1 MPAEPIILAQD
12 LTKHYRVA
20 LKEESL
26 LATLRHFLLRRY
38 RTVKAVEGVNFQI
51 ARGEV
56 VGFLGPN
63 GAGKTTTLKM
73 LTGLIHPTQG
83 KAVVAGHIPWRREKA
98 FLKKITLVMGNKQQ
112 LIWDLPALDT
122 FRLNAAIYDIP
133 EGEFRKRVSELSE
146 MLSLTNKLHQP
157 VRKLSLGERM
167 KAELLAALLH
177 RPEVLF
183 LDEPTLGL
191 DVNAQVAVREFIREY
206 NRRYGA
212 TVLLTSHYMADI
224 AALAER
230 VLVIHQ
236 GRLLYD
242 GPLAG
247 LLERFAPY
255 REVGLTL
262 AYPLPREAFLAF
274 GEVRDLEGL
283 KARLLVPR
291 ERLTERVAEILKSLP
306 VEDLEVREPPLEE
319 VIARVYKIA
328 PSGLSETPALEE
340 A

>member
-1 MPAEPIILAQD
+1 MEAIVLAED

-20 LKEESL
+20 LKEEGL
-26 LATLRHFLLRRY
+26 LSTLRHFLFRRY
-38 RTVKAVEGVNFQI
+38 RTVRAVEGVSFRI
-51 ARGEV
+51 APGER

-73 LTGLIHPTQG
+73 LTGLVHPTRG
-83 KAVVAGHIPWRREKA
+83 RALVAGHVPWRREKA

-112 LIWDLPALDT
+112 LIWDLPALDS
-122 FRLNAAIYDIP
+122 FRLNAAIYEIP
-133 EGEFRKRVSELSE
+133 EPEFRKRVGELAE
-146 MLSLTNKLHQP
+146 MLGLTGKLHQP

-191 DVNAQVAVREFIREY
+191 DVNAQVAVREFLKAY
-206 NRRYGA
+206 NERYGA
-212 TVLLTSHYMADI
+212 TLLLTSHYMADI
-224 AALAER
+224 SALCER

-236 GRLLYD
+236 GHLLYD
-242 GPLAG
+242 GALEG

-255 REVGLTL
+255 REVGLVL
-262 AYPLPREAFLAF
+262 ERPLPKEALLPF
-274 GEVRDLEGL
+274 GEVRELEGQEA
-283 KARLLVPR
+283 KLLVPR
-291 ERLTERVAEILKSLP
+291 ERLTERVAEILRRLP

-319 VIARVYKIA
+319 VIARVFQRA
-328 PSGLSETPALEE
+328 EVGP
-340 A
+340 

>member
-1 MPAEPIILAQD
+1 MSAEAIVLAQD

-26 LATLRHFLLRRY
+26 LATLRHFLLRQY
-38 RTVKAVEGVNFQI
+38 RTVKAVEGVEFQI

-73 LTGLIHPTQG
+73 LTGLIHPTRG

-98 FLKKITLVMGNKQQ
+98 FMKKITLVMGNKQQ
-112 LIWDLPALDT
+112 LIWDLPPLDT

-133 EGEFRKRVSELSE
+133 EGEFRKRVWELAE
-146 MLSLTNKLHQP
+146 MLSLTSKLHQP

-255 REVGLTL
+255 REVALTL
-262 AYPLPREAFLAF
+262 ARPLPREAFLAF

-283 KARLLVPR
+283 KARLLLPR
-291 ERLTERVAEILKSLP
+291 EGLTEKVAEILKRLP

-319 VIARVYKIA
+319 VIARVYRIA
-328 PSGLSETPALEE
+328 PLGEPQSPALEE

>member
-1 MPAEPIILAQD
+1 MREPPVILAQD

-20 LKEESL
+20 LKEETL
-26 LATLRHFLLRRY
+26 LATLRHFFLREY
-38 RTVKAVEGVNFQI
+38 RTVQAVEGVSFQI
-51 ARGEV
+51 AKGEV

-73 LTGLIHPTQG
+73 LTGLVHPTRGQALVG
-83 KAVVAGHIPWRREKA
+83 GHVPWRREKA

-112 LIWDLPALDT
+112 LIWDLPAMDT
-122 FRLNAAIYDIP
+122 FRLNAAIYEIP
-133 EGEFRKRVSELSE
+133 EAEFRRRVLELAE
-146 MLSLTNKLHQP
+146 MLALTEKLRQP

-191 DVNAQVAVREFIREY
+191 DVNAQVAVREFVREY

-242 GPLAG
+242 GALEG
-247 LLERFAPY
+247 LLDRFAPY

-262 AYPLPREAFLAF
+262 KAPLPQEALAPF
-274 GEVRDLEGL
+274 GEVRELEGREA
-283 KARLLVPR
+283 KLLVPR
-291 ERLTERVAEILKSLP
+291 ERLTERVAEILRKLP

-319 VIARVYKIA
+319 VIARVFQS
-328 PSGLSETPALEE
+328 PVPAEE

>member
-1 MPAEPIILAQD
+1 MPEDAIVFAQD

-26 LATLRHFLLRRY
+26 LATLRHFFFREY
-38 RTVKAVEGVNFQI
+38 RLVRAVEGVSLAI
-51 ARGEV
+51 APGEV

-73 LTGLIHPTQG
+73 LTGLIHPTRG

>member
-1 MPAEPIILAQD
+1 MSAEPIILAQD

-26 LATLRHFLLRRY
+26 LATLRHFLLRQY
-38 RTVKAVEGVNFQI
+38 RTVKAVEGVSFQI

-73 LTGLIHPTQG
+73 LTGLIHPTRG

-191 DVNAQVAVREFIREY
+191 DVETALLVQERVRALAR
-206 NRRYGA
+206 GGKA
-212 TVLLTSHYMADI
+212 VLLTTHQLSVAE
-224 AALAER
+224 ALADRVAIIHRGSLVLEGEKQALLSRFVGEHYVLELEVPPPAEVLGRLRALGVEGEGPFLFRGDGEALWR
-230 VLVIHQ
+230 VLEAV
-236 GRLLYD
+236 R
-242 GPLAG
+242 PLPLRRVAKAEAD
-247 LLERFAPY
+247 LLEVF
-255 REVGLTL
+255 
-262 AYPLPREAFLAF
+262 
-274 GEVRDLEGL
+274 L
-283 KARLLVPR
+283 KA
-291 ERLTERVAEILKSLP
+291 VA
-306 VEDLEVREPPLEE
+306 R
-319 VIARVYKIA
+319 A
-328 PSGLSETPALEE
+328 
-340 A
+340 

>member
-1 MPAEPIILAQD
+1 MSVEAVIFAQD

-26 LATLRHFLLRRY
+26 LATLRHFLFRKY
-38 RTVKAVEGVNFQI
+38 RTVKAVEGVSFRI
-51 ARGEV
+51 DRGEV

-73 LTGLIHPTQG
+73 LTGLIHPTRGQ
-83 KAVVAGHIPWRREKA
+83 ALVAGHLPRRREKA

-112 LIWDLPALDT
+112 LIWDLSALDT
-122 FRLNAAIYDIP
+122 FRLNAAIYEIP
-133 EGEFRKRVSELSE
+133 EGEFKKRVSELAE
-146 MLSLTNKLHQP
+146 MLSLLDRLHQP

-191 DVNAQVAVREFIREY
+191 DVNAQVAVRGFIREY
-206 NRRYGA
+206 NRRFGA
-212 TVLLTSHYMADI
+212 AVLLTSHYMADI

-242 GPLAG
+242 GALEG

-262 AYPLPREAFLAF
+262 AQPLPKEALLPF
-274 GEVRDLEGL
+274 GEVRDLEGRE
-283 KARLLVPR
+283 ARLLVPR
-291 ERLTERVAEILKSLP
+291 ERLTERVAEILKRLP

-319 VIARVYKIA
+319 VIARVFQ
-328 PSGLSETPALEE
+328 SPALAGET
-340 A
+340 

>member
-1 MPAEPIILAQD
+1 MREAAIVLAQD

-20 LKEESL
+20 LKGESL
-26 LATLRHFLLRRY
+26 LATLRHFFFREY
-38 RTVKAVEGVNFQI
+38 RTVKAVEGVSFAI
-51 ARGEV
+51 RPGEV

-73 LTGLIHPTQG
+73 LTGLVHPTRGQ
-83 KAVVAGHIPWRREKA
+83 ALVAGHVPWRREKA

-112 LIWDLPALDT
+112 LIWDLPAMDT
-122 FRLNAAIYDIP
+122 FRLNAAIYEVP
-133 EGEFRKRVSELSE
+133 EGEFRRRVGELAE
-146 MLSLTNKLHQP
+146 MLGLEGKLHQP

-191 DVNAQVAVREFIREY
+191 DVNAQVAVRDFLRAY

-212 TVLLTSHYMADI
+212 TLLLTSHYMADI
-224 AALAER
+224 AALCER

-242 GPLAG
+242 GALEG
-247 LLERFAPY
+247 LLWRFAPY

-262 AYPLPREAFLAF
+262 ARPLPREALAPY
-274 GEVRDLEGL
+274 GEVRALEGQE
-283 KARLLVPR
+283 ARLLVPR
-291 ERLTERVAEILKSLP
+291 ERLTERVAEMLARLP

-319 VIARVYKIA
+319 VIARVFQN
-328 PSGLSETPALEE
+328 PLPVEE
-340 A
+340 P

>member
-1 MPAEPIILAQD
+1 MVLAHD

-26 LATLRHFLLRRY
+26 LATLRHFLFRQY
-38 RTVKAVEGVNFQI
+38 RTVQAVEGVGFRI
-51 ARGEV
+51 DRGEV

-73 LTGLIHPTQG
+73 LTGLIHPTRGQ
-83 KAVVAGHIPWRREKA
+83 AVVAGHTPWRREKA

-122 FRLNAAIYDIP
+122 FRLNAAIYEIP
-133 EGEFRKRVSELSE
+133 EGEFKKRVKELSE
-146 MLSLTNKLHQP
+146 MLSLTEKLHQP

-224 AALAER
+224 TALAER

-236 GRLLYD
+236 GKLLYD
-242 GPLAG
+242 GALEG

-255 REVGLTL
+255 REVGLVL
-262 AYPLPREAFLAF
+262 AQPLPKEALLPF
-274 GEVRDLEGL
+274 GEVRVLEGL

-291 ERLTERVAEILKSLP
+291 ERLTERVAEILNRLP

-319 VIARVYKIA
+319 VIARVYKTA
-328 PSGLSETPALEE
+328 PSGPTPSPALEE

>member
-1 MPAEPIILAQD
+1 MVLAED
-12 LTKHYRVA
+12 LTRHYRVA
-20 LKEESL
+20 RKEETL
-26 LATLRHFLLRRY
+26 LGTLRHFLRRQY
-38 RTVKAVEGVNFQI
+38 QVVRAVEGVSFRI
-51 ARGEV
+51 APGEV

-73 LTGLIHPTQG
+73 LTGLVHPTRG
-83 KAVVAGHIPWRREKA
+83 RALVAGHVPWRREKA

-112 LIWDLPALDT
+112 LIWDLPAMDSL
-122 FRLNAAIYDIP
+122 RLNAAIYEVP
-133 EGEFRKRVSELSE
+133 EGEFRKRVLELAE
-146 MLSLTNKLHQP
+146 MLSLTERLHQP

>member
-1 MPAEPIILAQD
+1 MA
-12 LTKHYRVA
+12 YV
-20 LKEESL
+20 L
-26 LATLRHFLLRRY
+26 LAYLLGSLVGGLLFFPEVRAKDLPGGSGVFRR
-38 RTVKAVEGVNFQI
+38 KGPWA
-51 ARGEV
+51 ALWV
-56 VGFLGPN
+56 VLWDLGK
-63 GAGKTTTLKM
+63 GALA
-73 LTGLIHPTQG
+73 LLLVPSEWRVWAAA
-83 KAVVAGHIPWRREKA
+83 AVVAGHIPWRREKA

>member
-1 MPAEPIILAQD
+1 MGASPIVVAED
-12 LTKHYRVA
+12 LTRHYRVA
-20 LKEESL
+20 LKEDSL
-26 LATLRHFLLRRY
+26 LGTLRHFLRRRY
-38 RTVKAVEGVNFQI
+38 QTIRAVEGVSFRI
-51 ARGEV
+51 LPGEV

-73 LTGLIHPTQG
+73 LTGLVHPTRG
-83 KAVVAGHIPWRREKA
+83 KALVAGHVPWRREKA
-98 FLKKITLVMGNKQQ
+98 FLRKITLVMGNKQQ
-112 LIWDLPALDT
+112 LIWDLPAMDS
-122 FRLNAAIYDIP
+122 FRLNAAIYEIP
-133 EGEFRKRVSELSE
+133 EGEFRKRVLELAE
-146 MLSLTNKLHQP
+146 MLSLTEKLHQP

-242 GPLAG
+242 GALEG
-247 LLERFAPY
+247 LLARFAPY
-255 REVGLTL
+255 REVRLTL
-262 AYPLPREAFLAF
+262 GSPLPKEALLPF
-274 GEVRDLEGL
+274 GEVRALEGREG
-283 KARLLVPR
+283 RLLVPR
-291 ERLTERVAEILKSLP
+291 ERLTERVAEILKRLP

-319 VIARVYKIA
+319 VIAKVFQSPK
-328 PSGLSETPALEE
+328 E
-340 A
+340 AI

>member
-1 MPAEPIILAQD
+1 MEAVVLAED

-20 LKEESL
+20 LKEEGL
-26 LATLRHFLLRRY
+26 LSTLRHFLFRRY
-38 RTVKAVEGVNFQI
+38 REVRAVEGVSFRI
-51 ARGEV
+51 APGER

-73 LTGLIHPTQG
+73 LTGLVHPTRG
-83 KAVVAGHIPWRREKA
+83 KALVAGHVPWQREKA

-112 LIWDLPALDT
+112 LIWDLPALDS
-122 FRLNAAIYDIP
+122 FRLNAAIYEIP
-133 EGEFRKRVSELSE
+133 EGEFRRRVGELSE
-146 MLSLTNKLHQP
+146 MLGLTGKLHQP

-191 DVNAQVAVREFIREY
+191 DVNAQVAVREFLKAY
-206 NRRYGA
+206 NERYGA
-212 TVLLTSHYMADI
+212 TLLLTSHYMADI
-224 AALAER
+224 SALCER
-230 VLVIHQ
+230 VLVIHR

-242 GPLAG
+242 GALEG

-255 REVGLTL
+255 REVGLVL
-262 AYPLPREAFLAF
+262 ARPLPKEALLPF
-274 GEVRDLEGL
+274 GEVRELAGQEA
-283 KARLLVPR
+283 KLLVPR
-291 ERLTERVAEILKSLP
+291 ERLTERVAEILRRLP

-319 VIARVYKIA
+319 VIARVFQKA
-328 PSGLSETPALEE
+328 EVGP
-340 A
+340 

>member
-1 MPAEPIILAQD
+1 MAIVLAKD

-20 LKEESL
+20 LKEEGL
-26 LATLRHFLLRRY
+26 LPTLRHFLLRRY
-38 RTVKAVEGVNFQI
+38 RTIRAVEGVSFAI
-51 ARGEV
+51 EPGEV

-73 LTGLIHPTQG
+73 LTGLIHPTRG
-83 KAVVAGHIPWRREKA
+83 EARVAGFLPQRREKA
-98 FLKKITLVMGNKQQ
+98 FLKSITLVMGNKQQ
-112 LIWDLPALDT
+112 LIWDLPAMDSL
-122 FRLNAAIYDIP
+122 RLNAAIYEIP
-133 EGEFRKRVSELSE
+133 EDLFRRRVGELGE
-146 MLSLTNKLHQP
+146 MLGLLHKLHQP

-177 RPEVLF
+177 APKVLF

-191 DVNAQVAVREFIREY
+191 DVNAQVAVRGFLREY

-212 TVLLTSHYMADI
+212 TLLLTSHYMGDI

-242 GPLAG
+242 GRLEG

-255 REVGLTL
+255 REVALTL
-262 AYPLPREAFLAF
+262 RAPVAREVLEAF
-274 GEVRDLEGL
+274 GEVREVKGQEA
-283 KARLLVPR
+283 KLLVAR
-291 ERLTERVAEILKSLP
+291 EALTGKVAEILRGLP

-319 VIARVYKIA
+319 VIARVFQ
-328 PSGLSETPALEE
+328 TPLEVR
-340 A
+340 

>member
-1 MPAEPIILAQD
+1 MEAVVLAED

-20 LKEESL
+20 LKEEGL
-26 LATLRHFLLRRY
+26 LSTLRHFLFRRY
-38 RTVKAVEGVNFQI
+38 REVRAVEGVSFRI
-51 ARGEV
+51 ARGER

-73 LTGLIHPTQG
+73 LTGLVHPTRG
-83 KAVVAGHIPWRREKA
+83 KALVAGHVPWRREKA

-112 LIWDLPALDT
+112 LIWDLPALDS
-122 FRLNAAIYDIP
+122 FRLNAAIYEIP
-133 EGEFRKRVSELSE
+133 EGEFRRRVGELSE
-146 MLSLTNKLHQP
+146 MLGLTGKLHQP

-191 DVNAQVAVREFIREY
+191 DVNAQVAVREFLKAY
-206 NRRYGA
+206 NERYGA
-212 TVLLTSHYMADI
+212 TLLLTSHYMADI
-224 AALAER
+224 SALCER
-230 VLVIHQ
+230 VLVIHR

-242 GPLAG
+242 GALEG

-255 REVGLTL
+255 REVGLVL
-262 AYPLPREAFLAF
+262 ARPLPKEALLPF
-274 GEVRDLEGL
+274 GEVRELAGQEA
-283 KARLLVPR
+283 KLLVPR
-291 ERLTERVAEILKSLP
+291 ERLTERVAEILRRLP

-319 VIARVYKIA
+319 VIARVFQKA
-328 PSGLSETPALEE
+328 EVGP
-340 A
+340 

>member
-1 MPAEPIILAQD
+1 MREAAIVLAQD

-20 LKEESL
+20 LKGESL
-26 LATLRHFLLRRY
+26 LATLRHFFFRDY
-38 RTVKAVEGVNFQI
+38 RTVRAVEGVSFVI
-51 ARGEV
+51 RPGEV

-73 LTGLIHPTQG
+73 LTGLVHPTRGQ
-83 KAVVAGHIPWRREKA
+83 ARVAGHVPWRREKA

-112 LIWDLPALDT
+112 LIWDLPAMDT
-122 FRLNAAIYDIP
+122 LRLNAAIYEVP
-133 EGEFRKRVSELSE
+133 EGEFRRRVGELAE
-146 MLSLTNKLHQP
+146 MLGLEGKLHQP

-191 DVNAQVAVREFIREY
+191 DVNAQVAVRDFLRAY

-212 TVLLTSHYMADI
+212 TLLLTSHYMADI
-224 AALAER
+224 AALCER

-242 GPLAG
+242 GALEG

-255 REVGLTL
+255 REIGLTL
-262 AYPLPREAFLAF
+262 ASPLPREALAPY
-274 GEVRDLEGL
+274 GEVRALEGRE
-283 KARLLVPR
+283 ARLLVPR
-291 ERLTERVAEILKSLP
+291 ERLTERVAEILKRLP

-319 VIARVYKIA
+319 VIARVFQSPA
-328 PSGLSETPALEE
+328 PVEGP
-340 A
+340 

>member
-1 MPAEPIILAQD
+1 MEDASPIVLAED
-12 LTKHYRVA
+12 LTRHYRVA
-20 LKEESL
+20 LKEASL
-26 LATLRHFLLRRY
+26 LGTLRHFFRRQY
-38 RTVKAVEGVNFQI
+38 QTIRAVEGVSFRI
-51 ARGEV
+51 YPGEV

-73 LTGLIHPTQG
+73 LTGLVHPTRG
-83 KAVVAGHIPWRREKA
+83 KALVAGHVPKRREKA
-98 FLKKITLVMGNKQQ
+98 FLKRITLVMGNKQQ
-112 LIWDLPALDT
+112 LLWDLPAMDSL
-122 FRLNAAIYDIP
+122 RLNAAIYEVP
-133 EGEFRKRVSELSE
+133 EGEFKRRVGELAE
-146 MLSLTNKLHQP
+146 MLGLEKKLHQP

-224 AALAER
+224 AALSER

-242 GPLAG
+242 GALEG
-247 LLERFAPY
+247 LLDRFAPY
-255 REVGLTL
+255 REVGLVL
-262 AYPLPREAFLAF
+262 KAPLPREALLPL
-274 GEVRDLEGL
+274 GEVRELEGRE
-283 KARLLVPR
+283 ARLLVPR
-291 ERLTERVAEILKSLP
+291 ERLTERVAEILRRLP
-306 VEDLEVREPPLEE
+306 VEDLEVRDPPLEE
-319 VIARVYKIA
+319 VIARVFKS
-328 PSGLSETPALEE
+328 PQEAL
-340 A
+340 

>member
-1 MPAEPIILAQD
+1 MREAAIVLAQD

-26 LATLRHFLLRRY
+26 LATLRHFFFREY
-38 RTVKAVEGVNFQI
+38 RTVKAVEGVSFAI
-51 ARGEV
+51 APGEV

-73 LTGLIHPTQG
+73 LTGLIHPTRGQ
-83 KAVVAGHIPWRREKA
+83 ALVAGHVPWRREKA

-112 LIWDLPALDT
+112 LIWDLPAMDT
-122 FRLNAAIYDIP
+122 FRLNAAIYEVP
-133 EGEFRKRVSELSE
+133 EGEFRNRVGELAE
-146 MLSLTNKLHQP
+146 MLGLQDKLHQP

-177 RPEVLF
+177 RPQVLF

-191 DVNAQVAVREFIREY
+191 DVNAQVAVRDFLREY

-212 TVLLTSHYMADI
+212 TLLLTSHYMADI
-224 AALAER
+224 AALCPR

-242 GPLAG
+242 GALEG

-262 AYPLPREAFLAF
+262 ERPLPREALAPY
-274 GEVRDLEGL
+274 GEVRALEGREA
-283 KARLLVPR
+283 KLLVPR
-291 ERLTERVAEILKSLP
+291 ERLTERVAEILKRLP

-319 VIARVYKIA
+319 VIARVFQS
-328 PSGLSETPALEE
+328 PLPVEE
-340 A
+340 P

>member
-1 MPAEPIILAQD
+1 VAGASPIVLAED
-12 LTKHYRVA
+12 LTRHYRVA
-20 LKEESL
+20 RKEETL
-26 LATLRHFLLRRY
+26 LGTLRHFFRRQY
-38 RTVKAVEGVNFQI
+38 HTIRAVEGVSFRI
-51 ARGEV
+51 HPGEV

-73 LTGLIHPTQG
+73 LTGLVHPTRG
-83 KAVVAGHIPWRREKA
+83 RALVAGHVPQRREKA

-112 LIWDLPALDT
+112 LIWDLPAMDS
-122 FRLNAAIYDIP
+122 FRLNAAIYEVP
-133 EGEFRKRVSELSE
+133 EREFRRQVGELSE
-146 MLSLTNKLHQP
+146 MLGILDKLHQP

-224 AALAER
+224 AALCPR

-242 GPLAG
+242 GALEG
-247 LLERFAPY
+247 LLDRFAPY

-262 AYPLPREAFLAF
+262 KHPLPREAFLPF
-274 GEVRDLEGL
+274 GEVRELEGREV
-283 KARLLVPR
+283 RLLVPR
-291 ERLTERVAEILKSLP
+291 ERLTERVAEILKRLP
-306 VEDLEVREPPLEE
+306 VEDLEVRDPPLEE
-319 VIARVYKIA
+319 VIARVFKS
-328 PSGLSETPALEE
+328 PMEAL
-340 A
+340 